1 MKPKLLTTL
10 KGYTGAALLA
20 DSLAGVTVAM
30 VALPLSIAIAIASGV
45 PPSAGIVTA
54 IVGGFVVSLLGGSR
68 VQIGGPTGAFIVI
81 VYGIV
86 EAHGAA
92 GLLTATLLAGIIL
105 LLAAVLRLGRLVAM
119 VPEPV
124 VDGFTLGI
132 AIVIAASQLA
142 DLLGLAVR
150 KLPADFLPKL
160 AALWAARDSASL
172 AALGIGVAAMV
183 LIIGFRRA
191 APRAPGLVVAVALAS
206 GAVAWFGLPV
216 ATVVSRYGA
225 LAASL
230 PMPTLPGLELAS
242 LAAVAPSA
250 FVIAFLAGIES
261 LLSARV
267 ADRMIGG
274 AHRPDAELLA
284 QGAANVAS
292 ALFGGLPAT
301 GAIARTATN
310 VRAGGR
316 TPVAGLVHAIV
327 ILAVMA
333 VAAPLAGAL
342 ALPALAG
349 LLLLTAWNMSEPGR
363 WRERLAAPVRDKV
376 LIALTLL
383 LTVLAD
389 LTVAIVVGT
398 LAGLLWR
405 APQAEPR
412 AR

>member
-230 PMPTLPGLELAS
+230 PMPALPGLELAS

-301 GAIARTATN
+301 GAIARTATS

-327 ILAVMA
+327 ILAAMA